1 MTNNTNCYVLNDIFI
16 ILLIFYSILI
26 TILIFY
32 CLLIS
37 IMFITERKKEESV
50 KTLCD
55 SLSSLDNIDDL
66 DISDNCD
73 TEYISG
79 EQMLDNI
86 KRTPEMYYHYKIIE
100 YELIK
105 NNNIREFHKK
115 ETFKECLE
123 NFGFHLPYKSAP
135 DTLKIII
142 NHCISENYNIKM
154 VLEKIEYD
162 EKTQIKLKI

>member
-55 SLSSLDNIDDL
+55 SLSSLDNIDDF

-73 TEYISG
+73 AEYISG

-86 KRTPEMYYHYKIIE
+86 KRAPEMYYHYKIIE
-100 YELIK
+100 
-105 NNNIREFHKK
+105 
-115 ETFKECLE
+115 
-123 NFGFHLPYKSAP
+123 
-135 DTLKIII
+135 
-142 NHCISENYNIKM
+142 
-154 VLEKIEYD
+154 
-162 EKTQIKLKI
+162 